1 MTGNPAAEYS
11 RGVTPSGPPID
22 PELTRLLLEEVV
34 RHEPALAPERPDA
47 EQRRAIHALKGSAGI
62 AGERGLSE
70 ALARLERRVLAGDP
84 RAVYDAR
91 LLIIQAREALAAG
104 RPVSTAVWPEPPE
117 DLRATPINPS
127 LAVHYTAEMQDRL
140 ERVDRALAATGDDGQ
155 AALAAFREVHAMKG
169 AALAVSDEV
178 TAWFCHG
185 LEERLRAAE
194 RSEEA
199 ARRALAELTRWRG
212 VLAEMLVA
220 PDRALETLR
229 MLSRPRRIPSLP
241 PSVGPLPL
249 PPRRPSLEQ
258 PPTSDPEP
266 RSQVPSAPAA
276 MNPDDATLRVPTA
289 TLDRLFE
296 RVRQLGQARSQVNEG
311 ADLVRGMSARARKLR
326 RGLAEAL
333 RLIGPPR
340 PWGAP
345 AAAIHRIE
353 AAAQQLAG
361 FSDTLERESLLLKE
375 TAERVRAE
383 SASAHADL
391 AAMRTTSI
399 AWLFDRVGAAV
410 SAEARRGGR
419 EVRLF
424 FAGEETAIDRRVAE
438 MLFDPILQL
447 ARNAIAHGIESA
459 SERALRGKPRVGSVS
474 LSAQP
479 RSGGLRLVVQDD
491 GAGVNVA
498 DVRVRA
504 VARGTI
510 SSEMARAADDQTLL
524 ALLFLPGFTTKDS
537 ADLLAGRGVGLDL
550 ALEAV
555 HRLGGTIR
563 LTSQAGMG
571 LTATLDV
578 PFEPGLLK
586 VLWLDAGGTTFAL
599 PVTRVRRILLGREV
613 AAIGAVPLSVCVRG
627 RSATGSIPPITA
639 LPSAFVVELD
649 PLQEDAAAPLLGV
662 DGVGAIEE
670 VALRGVSALIA
681 TAGPYAG
688 AIIHGNE
695 LRLCLDAHGLAE
707 TIAAVAARAEL
718 PAPT

>member
-1 MTGNPAAEYS
+1 M
-11 RGVTPSGPPID
+11 
-22 PELTRLLLEEVV
+22 
-34 RHEPALAPERPDA
+34 
-47 EQRRAIHALKGSAGI
+47 
-62 AGERGLSE
+62 
-70 ALARLERRVLAGDP
+70 
-84 RAVYDAR
+84 
-91 LLIIQAREALAAG
+91 
-104 RPVSTAVWPEPPE
+104 
-117 DLRATPINPS
+117 
-127 LAVHYTAEMQDRL
+127 
-140 ERVDRALAATGDDGQ
+140 
-155 AALAAFREVHAMKG
+155 
-169 AALAVSDEV
+169 
-178 TAWFCHG
+178 
-185 LEERLRAAE
+185 
-194 RSEEA
+194 
-199 ARRALAELTRWRG
+199 
-212 VLAEMLVA
+212 
-220 PDRALETLR
+220 
-229 MLSRPRRIPSLP
+229 
-241 PSVGPLPL
+241 
-249 PPRRPSLEQ
+249 
-258 PPTSDPEP
+258 
-266 RSQVPSAPAA
+266 
-276 MNPDDATLRVPTA
+276 
-289 TLDRLFE
+289 
-296 RVRQLGQARSQVNEG
+296 
-311 ADLVRGMSARARKLR
+311 
-326 RGLAEAL
+326 GLAEAL

-353 AAAQQLAG
+353 AAAEQLAG

-375 TAERVRAE
+375 TSDRVRAE
-383 SASAHADL
+383 SAGAHADL

-410 SAEARRGGR
+410 SAEARRHGR

-459 SERALRGKPRVGSVS
+459 AERALRGKPRVGSVS

-510 SSEMARAADDQTLL
+510 SSDMARAADDQTLL

-563 LTSQAGMG
+563 LTSQPGMG
-571 LTATLDV
+571 LIATLDV

-586 VLWLDAGGTTFAL
+586 VLWLEAAGTTFAL
-599 PVTRVRRILLGREV
+599 PVTRVRRILLGRD
-613 AAIGAVPLSVCVRG
+613 AGATGAIPLAVCVQGRG
-627 RSATGSIPPITA
+627 VSGSIPPLPA
-639 LPSAFVVELD
+639 APSAFAVELE
-649 PLQEDAAAPLLGV
+649 PLQEDAVAPVLGV

-688 AIIHGNE
+688 AIIRGNE
-695 LRLCLDAHGLAE
+695 LCLCLDAHGLAE
-707 TIAAVAARAEL
+707 TIAAFVAREEL
-718 PAPT
+718 LSSS

>member
-1 MTGNPAAEYS
+1 MMS
-11 RGVTPSGPPID
+11 TPPPVD
-22 PELTRLLLEEVV
+22 PELTRLLLEELA
-34 RHEPALAPERPDA
+34 RHEPDLAPERPDA

-70 ALARLERRVLAGDP
+70 ALTRLERRVIAGDP
-84 RAVYDAR
+84 RAAYDAR
-91 LLIIQAREALAAG
+91 ILIIQARDALAAG
-104 RPVSTAVWPEPPE
+104 RRINVSVWPDPPE
-117 DLRATPINPS
+117 DLRATPIDIA
-127 LAVHYTAEMQDRL
+127 LAPNYTAEMQDRL
-140 ERVDRALAATGDDGQ
+140 EHVDRALAATGDDGQ

-185 LEERLRAAE
+185 LEERLRAA
-194 RSEEA
+194 SLSDAA
-199 ARRALAELTRWRG
+199 ARRAMAELTRWRG

-229 MLSRPRRIPSLP
+229 MLSRPRRLPTLP
-241 PSVGPLPL
+241 PSIGPLPL
-249 PPRRPSLEQ
+249 PPRRPTLEQ
-258 PPTSDPEP
+258 PPLSEREP
-266 RSQVPSAPAA
+266 RSQRQPSGPAA
-276 MNPDDATLRVPTA
+276 LNSDDATLRVPTA

-311 ADLVRGMSARARKLR
+311 ADLFRGMGARARQLR
-326 RGLAEAL
+326 MGLAEAL

-345 AAAIHRIE
+345 AAAIHRID
-353 AAAQQLAG
+353 AAVQQLAG
-361 FSDTLERESLLLKE
+361 FSDSLERESMLLNE

-383 SASAHADL
+383 SAGAHADL

-399 AWLFDRVGAAV
+399 AWLFERVGAAV

-563 LTSQAGMG
+563 LTSQPGMG
-571 LTATLDV
+571 LIATLDV

-586 VLWLDAGGTTFAL
+586 VLWLDAAGTTFAL
-599 PVTRVRRILLGREV
+599 PVARVRRILLGRDE
-613 AAIGAVPLSVCVRG
+613 AASASVPLALCVRG
-627 RSATGSIPPITA
+627 RPAPSSIPPA
-639 LPSAFVVELD
+639 PPLPSAFAVELE
-649 PLQEDAAAPLLGV
+649 PLAEDGPAPVFGV
-662 DGVGAIEE
+662 DGVGTVEE

-688 AIIHGNE
+688 AVIRGNE

-707 TIAAVAARAEL
+707 TIAAASRDRSTDPPPPAR
-718 PAPT
+718 

>member
-1 MTGNPAAEYS
+1 M
-11 RGVTPSGPPID
+11 TPSGPPVD
-22 PELTRLLLEEVV
+22 PELTRLLVEELV
-34 RHEPALAPERPDA
+34 RHEPALAPERADA

-104 RPVSTAVWPEPPE
+104 RPVSTAVWPDPPE

-241 PSVGPLPL
+241 PSPGPLPL
-249 PPRRPSLEQ
+249 PPRRPSMEQ
-258 PPTSDPEP
+258 PPSETEP

-311 ADLVRGMSARARKLR
+311 ADLVRGMGARARKLR
-326 RGLAEAL
+326 MGLAEAL

-361 FSDTLERESLLLKE
+361 FSDTLERESSLLKE

-627 RSATGSIPPITA
+627 RSATGSIPPIPA
-639 LPSAFVVELD
+639 LASAFVIELD

>member
-1 MTGNPAAEYS
+1 MSTTS
-11 RGVTPSGPPID
+11 PPVD
-22 PELTRLLLEEVV
+22 PELTRLLLEELA
-34 RHEPALAPERPDA
+34 RHEPALAPECPDV

-62 AGERGLSE
+62 AADGGLSE
-70 ALARLERRVLAGDP
+70 ALIRLERRVIAGEP
-84 RAVYDAR
+84 RAAYDAR
-91 LLIIQAREALAAG
+91 ILIIQARDALAAG
-104 RPVSTAVWPEPPE
+104 RRISVAVWPEPPE
-117 DLRATPINPS
+117 DLRATPID
-127 LAVHYTAEMQDRL
+127 LALAINYTAEMQDRL
-140 ERVDRALAATGDDGQ
+140 ERIDRALAATGNDGQ

-194 RSEEA
+194 RSDEA

-229 MLSRPRRIPSLP
+229 MLSRPRRLPTLP
-241 PSVGPLPL
+241 PSIGPLPL
-249 PPRRPSLEQ
+249 PPRRPTLEQ
-258 PPTSDPEP
+258 PPVSDREP
-266 RSQVPSAPAA
+266 RSQRLPSGSAGLGA
-276 MNPDDATLRVPTA
+276 DDATLRVPTA

-296 RVRQLGQARSQVNEG
+296 RVRQLGQARSQINEG
-311 ADLVRGMSARARKLR
+311 ADLFRGMGARARVLR
-326 RGLAEAL
+326 MGLAEAL
-333 RLIGPPR
+333 RFIGPPR

-361 FSDTLERESLLLKE
+361 FSDSLERESMLLNE

-383 SASAHADL
+383 SAGAHADL

-424 FAGEETAIDRRVAE
+424 FSGEETAIDRRVAE

-524 ALLFLPGFTTKDS
+524 ALLFLPGFTTRDS

-571 LTATLDV
+571 LIATLDV
-578 PFEPGLLK
+578 PFESGLLK
-586 VLWLDAGGTTFAL
+586 VLWLDAAGTTFAL
-599 PVTRVRRILLGREV
+599 PVARVRRILLGRDE
-613 AAIGAVPLSVCVRG
+613 AASASVPLAMCVRG
-627 RSATGSIPPITA
+627 RPAPGSIPPA
-639 LPSAFVVELD
+639 PPLPSAFAVELE
-649 PLQEDAAAPLLGV
+649 PLSEDGPAPVFGV

-688 AIIHGNE
+688 AVIRGNE

-707 TIAAVAARAEL
+707 TIAAASRDNVSDAPPAAR
-718 PAPT
+718 

>member
-1 MTGNPAAEYS
+1 
-11 RGVTPSGPPID
+11 VTTTSTPPID
-22 PELTRLLLEEVV
+22 PELTRLLLEELG
-34 RHEPALAPERPDA
+34 RHEPALAPEYPEA

-70 ALARLERRVLAGDP
+70 ALARLERRVLSGDP
-84 RAVYDAR
+84 RAAYDAR

-104 RPVSTAVWPEPPE
+104 RPIVVAVWPDPPE
-117 DLRATPINPS
+117 DLRAVPIDPA
-127 LAVHYTAEMQDRL
+127 LAIHYTAEMQDRL

-194 RSEEA
+194 RSEDA

-241 PSVGPLPL
+241 PSIGPLPL

-258 PPTSDPEP
+258 PPVSEREP
-266 RSQVPSAPAA
+266 RSQQVPSAPAA
-276 MNPDDATLRVPTA
+276 MNPDDATLRVPTV

-311 ADLVRGMSARARKLR
+311 ADLVRGMGARARALR
-326 RGLAEAL
+326 MGLAEAL

-361 FSDTLERESLLLKE
+361 FSDNLERESLLLKE
-375 TAERVRAE
+375 TADRVRAE
-383 SASAHADL
+383 SAGAHAEL

-563 LTSQAGMG
+563 LTSQTGMG
-571 LTATLDV
+571 LIATLDV

-586 VLWLDAGGTTFAL
+586 VLWLHAAGTTFAL
-599 PVTRVRRILLGREV
+599 PVTRVRRILLGRDE
-613 AAIGAVPLSVCVRG
+613 AAIGAVPLAVCVRG
-627 RSATGSIPPITA
+627 RTATGSIPPIPA
-639 LPSAFVVELD
+639 QPSAFAVELD
-649 PLQEDAAAPLLGV
+649 PLQDDTAAPILGV

-688 AIIHGNE
+688 AIIRGNE

-707 TIAAVAARAEL
+707 AIAAVAAREEL
-718 PAPT
+718 LAPG

>member
-1 MTGNPAAEYS
+1 
-11 RGVTPSGPPID
+11 
-22 PELTRLLLEEVV
+22 LLEELV
-34 RHEPALAPERPDA
+34 RHEPALAPERADT

-104 RPVSTAVWPEPPE
+104 RPVSVSVWPDPPE

-127 LAVHYTAEMQDRL
+127 LAAHYTAEMQDRL

-241 PSVGPLPL
+241 PSIGPLPL
-249 PPRRPSLEQ
+249 PPRRPSIEQ
-258 PPTSDPEP
+258 PPASEAEP

-276 MNPDDATLRVPTA
+276 MNPDDATLRVPTV

-296 RVRQLGQARSQVNEG
+296 RVRQLGQARSQVNAG
-311 ADLVRGMSARARKLR
+311 ADLVRGMSARARTLR
-326 RGLAEAL
+326 SGLAEAL

-375 TAERVRAE
+375 TADRVRAE

-424 FAGEETAIDRRVAE
+424 FTGEETAIDRRVAE

-586 VLWLDAGGTTFAL
+586 VLWLEAGGTTFAL
-599 PVTRVRRILLGREV
+599 PVTRVRRILLGREPD
-613 AAIGAVPLSVCVRG
+613 AIGAVPLSVCVRG
-627 RSATGSIPPITA
+627 RAVPGSIPPISA
-639 LPSAFVVELD
+639 LPSAFVIELD

-707 TIAAVAARAEL
+707 AIAAVAARDEQ
-718 PAPT
+718 PAAP

>member
-1 MTGNPAAEYS
+1 MNSTTPPA
-11 RGVTPSGPPID
+11 D
-22 PELTRLLLEEVV
+22 PELTQLLLEELA
-34 RHEPALAPERPDA
+34 RHEPALAPERPDV

-70 ALARLERRVLAGDP
+70 ALMRLERRVIAGDP
-84 RAVYDAR
+84 RAAYDAR
-91 LLIIQAREALAAG
+91 ILIIQARDALAAG
-104 RPVSTAVWPEPPE
+104 QRISVAVWPDPPE
-117 DLRATPINPS
+117 DLRAVPIDAAI
-127 LAVHYTAEMQDRL
+127 AVNYTAEMQDRL
-140 ERVDRALAATGDDGQ
+140 ERLDRALAATGDDRQ

-169 AALAVSDEV
+169 AALAVLDEV

-194 RSEEA
+194 RSDEA

-229 MLSRPRRIPSLP
+229 MLSRPRRLPSLP
-241 PSVGPLPL
+241 PSLGPLPL

-258 PPTSDPEP
+258 PPVSEREP
-266 RSQVPSAPAA
+266 RSQRAPSSSTGI
-276 MNPDDATLRVPTA
+276 NPDDATLRVPTA

-311 ADLVRGMSARARKLR
+311 ADVFRGMSARARKLR
-326 RGLAEAL
+326 MDLAEAL

-361 FSDTLERESLLLKE
+361 FSDSLERESMLLNE
-375 TAERVRAE
+375 TADRVRAE
-383 SASAHADL
+383 SAGAHADL

-510 SSEMARAADDQTLL
+510 SAEMARAADDQTLL

-571 LTATLDV
+571 LIATLDV

-586 VLWLDAGGTTFAL
+586 VLWLDAAGTTFAL
-599 PVTRVRRILLGREV
+599 PVARVRRILLGRDE
-613 AAIGAVPLSVCVRG
+613 AASGSVPLAMCVRG
-627 RSATGSIPPITA
+627 RPAPGSIPPA
-639 LPSAFVVELD
+639 PPLPSAFAVELE
-649 PLQEDAAAPLLGV
+649 PLAEDTPAPVFGV

-670 VALRGVSALIA
+670 VALRGVSSLIA

-688 AIIHGNE
+688 AVIVGNE

-707 TIAAVAARAEL
+707 TIAVAARGSFSDPP
-718 PAPT
+718 PAGR